1 MNNELDSI
9 ETDFPDR
16 VSDLKSQIT
25 NAKDQ
30 TQHYEDMAKKLQ
42 QELAGLK
49 AAQKAWHMKTPNWFV

>member
-1 MNNELDSI
+1 VNNELDSI

-49 AAQKAWHMKTPNWFV
+49 AAQKA